1 MNAPIRSEEHTSELQ
16 SPCNLVCRLL
26 LEKKKVDRAFGTF
39 YFSSIQGGALLCDN
53 VFWFFGHPEVYI
65 VLFPAIGL
73 IANAIVTYTR
83 RPLYDSKYIIGSMVA
98 AAIISFIV
106 WGHHMFVTGIGITST
121 KLYTVTTIA
130 VSLPFD
136 IIVIS
141 LIETLGFAKLRLK
154 APALFALGA
163 VANFIVG
170 GITGVFLASVA
181 LDYALRGRTSL

>member
-1 MNAPIRSEEHTSELQ
+1 
-16 SPCNLVCRLL
+16 
-26 LEKKKVDRAFGTF
+26 
-39 YFSSIQGGALLCDN
+39 
-53 VFWFFGHPEVYI
+53 
-65 VLFPAIGL
+65 
-73 IANAIVTYTR
+73 
-83 RPLYDSKYIIGSMVA
+83 
-98 AAIISFIV
+98 
-106 WGHHMFVTGIGITST
+106 MFVTGIGIAST

-154 APALFALGA
+154 AQALFALGA

-181 LDYALRGRTSL
+181 LDYALTRTYFVVAHFLYILVSTSIIRLMVRLYSLL